1 MNKLI
6 IDETG
11 KITYNDQNVEN
22 IDTDFLFEIF
32 KQMLKGNVNIEMDD
46 KTQIFQ
52 LFKKMEEETK
62 DGTQFKEFWK
72 KQKEEFN
79 KLEKQIADIDSSNK

>member
-11 KITYNDQNVEN
+11 KITYNDEIVEN
-22 IDTDFLFEIF
+22 INTDLLYMIF
-32 KQMLKGNVNIEMDD
+32 NQMLNGTINTQMDD

-52 LFKKMEEETK
+52 LFKKMEEEAK
-62 DGTQFKEFWK
+62 DGSTFKEFWK